1 MPTVYKLQAIILRV
15 MELPKWYSD
24 AYMDTASQTNQAYM
38 NNTFPVQG
46 VIKLMF
52 DFTMYGINTL
62 YIYNFLKPAIVLNI
76 KCIFIRISNNKIYSN
91 IHWVKCLIFFM
102 YWKYVFIYSR
112 SSFLDQT
119 KKVRVQFICFRRSSI

>member
-1 MPTVYKLQAIILRV
+1 
-15 MELPKWYSD
+15 
-24 AYMDTASQTNQAYM
+24 MDTASQTNQAYM

-52 DFTMYGINTL
+52 DFAMYGINTL

-91 IHWVKCLIFFM
+91 IH
-102 YWKYVFIYSR
+102 
-112 SSFLDQT
+112 
-119 KKVRVQFICFRRSSI
+119 